1 MLNRTI
7 PPLIKQASSFEL
19 ILPPLHRVVLS
30 NGVEICLLSAGTQDV
45 VQIEWVFY
53 AGNAYET
60 NNLVAVAT
68 NYLIKNGT
76 AKHTAYEINEFF
88 DFYGAFLQRDCYNET
103 ATVTLNCLNKHAEI
117 LIPKVFEILNE
128 SIFFEDE
135 LGIYKQNMQQHLAVS
150 LKKCDFVANRL
161 IDTYVYGERNPYGKY
176 STIKDYQQLQ
186 REWLID
192 FHRQHYLNGRCT
204 IFVSGKLPNG
214 IEKVIEK
221 YFGQWPQSKTRET
234 YPTITNIQAAQQKKY
249 RIVNDEQGVQG
260 AIRIATHFPNRH
272 HPDFA
277 KVMVLN
283 TLFGGFFG
291 SRLMNNIREDKG
303 YTYGIHSYI
312 QNHIAHTAWV
322 IATEAGREV
331 CEATI
336 KEVYHEMNILCTE
349 FVDEEELTV
358 VRNFMIGSILG
369 DLDGPFQI
377 MSRWKNIILNGLT
390 EEYFYRSIDV
400 IKTITATELQVLA
413 QKYFEKEKWYE
424 LVVV

>member
-7 PPLIKQASSFEL
+7 PPPIKQASSFEL

-45 VQIEWVFY
+45 IQIEWVFY

-76 AKHTAYEINEFF
+76 AKQTAYEINEFF

-103 ATVTLNCLNKHAEI
+103 ATVTLSCLNKHAEI

-128 SIFFEDE
+128 SIFLEDE
-135 LGIYKQNMQQHLAVS
+135 LCTYKQNMQQHLAVS
-150 LKKCDFVANRL
+150 LKKCEFVANRL
-161 IDTYVYGERNPYGKY
+161 IDTYVYGERHPYGKY
-176 STIKDYQQLQ
+176 STVKDYQQLQ

-192 FHRQHYLNGRCT
+192 FHRQHYLNGRCI
-204 IFVSGKLPNG
+204 IFLSGKLPNG

-221 YFGQWPQSKTRET
+221 YFGQWPQSKTKET
-234 YPTITNIQAAQQKKY
+234 YPTLTNIQAAQQKNY
-249 RIVNDEQGVQG
+249 RIANDEQGVQG
-260 AIRIATHFPNRH
+260 AIRIATPFPNRH

-283 TLFGGFFG
+283 TLFGGFFS

-322 IATEAGREV
+322 IATEAGRDV

-336 KEVYHEMNILCTE
+336 KEVYNEMNLLCTQLVE
-349 FVDEEELTV
+349 EEELTV

-377 MSRWKNIILNGLT
+377 MSRWKNIILNNLT
-390 EEYFYRSIDV
+390 EEYFYRSIDI
-400 IKTITATELQVLA
+400 IKTITATELQALA
-413 QKYFEKEKWYE
+413 QKYFEKGKWYE